1 MPLGQWSAGLK
12 TKKINE
18 TKEGLG
24 KSQCLK
30 YQGNQVSQNF
40 GQICSK
46 NPKKLEEKVE
56 IFLLN
61 YFEAVER

>member
-12 TKKINE
+12 KKINE

-30 YQGNQVSQNF
+30 YQGVL
-40 GQICSK
+40 GE
-46 NPKKLEEKVE
+46 PKKLDKFVPRIRKSWKKKVE